1 MSGMEDL
8 HNVVVIAA
16 TNRPDI
22 VDPALMRPGRFDRQ
36 VLVPAPDEKARLEIF
51 KIYTKSVP
59 LDKAVSVNALAK
71 ATEGFTGA
79 DIEALVL
86 EAGLNALREDMEAKT
101 VLRKH
106 FDAAL
111 KHAAPSVNADVLKF
125 Y

>member
-1 MSGMEDL
+1 
-8 HNVVVIAA
+8 
-16 TNRPDI
+16 
-22 VDPALMRPGRFDRQ
+22 

-86 EAGLNALREDMEAKT
+86 EAGLNALREDMKAKSVT
-101 VLRKH
+101 KKH
-106 FDAAL
+106 LDAAL
-111 KHAAPSVNADVLKF
+111 KAAVPSVNAEVRKA
-125 Y
+125 YEAMAGEMKRPVEKKAPAPSYVG